1 MFPGFL
7 IQIIGVLLIAGL
19 LLWAVK
25 AIPWIDAG
33 VKQVINIIV
42 VVVLGIWLITILMA
56 VLGGASPRVWP
67 LGR

>member
-33 VKQVINIIV
+33 VKQDINIIV